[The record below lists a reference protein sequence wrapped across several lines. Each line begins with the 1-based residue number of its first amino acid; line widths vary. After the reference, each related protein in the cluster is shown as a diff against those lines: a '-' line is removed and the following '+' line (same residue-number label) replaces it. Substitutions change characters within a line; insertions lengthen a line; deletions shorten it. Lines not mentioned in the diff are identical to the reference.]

1 MILTKSFIFPKDKNQ
16 DPHLWA
22 MHAGPYNTGIKF
34 FDLEA
39 CLGNEGFHAHHVVHV
54 ALHNHVLE
62 ALKKSNWILK

>member
-1 MILTKSFIFPKDKNQ
+1 
-16 DPHLWA
+16 

-62 ALKKSNWILK
+62 ALKKKGLHFKRKHLFVHATKSGR